1 VLRTP
6 LVQPTQTRSWE
17 GDRAFGP
24 HRVEWAEWILT
35 PHHIY
40 PEIQLQWW
48 RLYPEIQ
55 LQWWRL

>member
-1 VLRTP
+1 MLRTP

-48 RLYPEIQ
+48 RL
-55 LQWWRL
+55 